1 MRDKRNREDGRLG
14 VLLLLLALFN
24 PAHMR
29 QVLPSLLQ
37 LDARR
42 AENTL
47 LTTRATQTDADSAW
61 ADYLLT
67 EHVLVDGRW

>member
-1 MRDKRNREDGRLG
+1 VRDKRNREGGRLG

-29 QVLPSLLQ
+29 QVVRSLLQ
-37 LDARR
+37 LDARH
-42 AENTL
+42 AEKTL
-47 LTTRATQTDADSAW
+47 FITRATQTDADSAW

-67 EHVLVDGRW
+67 EHVVFGGRW